1 MSEEAKV
8 KVSGAQEDFIEEKTR
23 ELLVSWAEHQVRL
36 GSLNQA
42 VLLVEP
48 YLSAA
53 VRKGWVSVKGDAP
66 KVLAKGFSAA
76 AAYLRR

>member
-8 KVSGAQEDFIEEKTR
+8 KVSGAQEDFIEEKAR

-53 VRKGWVSVKGDAP
+53 VGKGWVSVKGGAP

>member
-1 MSEEAKV
+1 MTGSE
-8 KVSGAQEDFIEEKTR
+8 SDFIEEKAR
-23 ELLVSWAEHQVRL
+23 ELLVGWADHQIRFGDL
-36 GSLNQA
+36 STPPASL
-42 VLLVEP
+42 LLVDP

-53 VRKGWVSVKGDAP
+53 VGKGWMSVKGDSP